1 MSYLDFYFKF
11 MNVMYCI
18 LFEIA
23 IKICC

>member
-1 MSYLDFYFKF
+1 